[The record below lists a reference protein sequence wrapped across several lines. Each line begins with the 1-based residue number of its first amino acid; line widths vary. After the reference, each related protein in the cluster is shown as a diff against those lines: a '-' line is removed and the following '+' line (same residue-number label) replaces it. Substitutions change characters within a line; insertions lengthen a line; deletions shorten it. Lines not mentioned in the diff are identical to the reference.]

1 MRYFGFGASKFRNSD
16 KPAPR
21 IQPGVKYLL
30 LAALICA
37 STVVFAVSGTFR
49 GVLVQ
54 DPVTQG
60 AHEWVYLES
69 PNGSVRRV
77 EISRAEVVF
86 GEEVGRA
93 RQQASPSKALRKGAG
108 LRVTASQ
115 DESGEWAATRV
126 EIIEM
131 PPK

>member
-1 MRYFGFGASKFRNSD
+1 M
-16 KPAPR
+16 
-21 IQPGVKYLL
+21 KYLL
-30 LAALICA
+30 LAALVCA

-60 AHEWVYLES
+60 AHKWIYLES

-77 EISRAEVVF
+77 EMSRAEVVF
-86 GEEVGRA
+86 GEEVGRTS
-93 RQQASPSKALRKGAG
+93 QQASPSKALRKGAG

-115 DESGEWAATRV
+115 DEAGEWAATEV
-126 EIIEM
+126 EIVEM